1 MMPILSCAQQDPF
14 HGEPRFAGLARTMKL
29 A

>member
-1 MMPILSCAQQDPF
+1 MMPILSCAQHDPF
-14 HGEPRFAGLARTMKL
+14 LGDPRFAGLARTMKL

>member
-1 MMPILSCAQQDPF
+1 MMPILSCAQHDPI
-14 HGEPRFAGLARTMKL
+14 HGEPRFARLARTMKL